1 MIVVACLLLPLV
13 GLLLYG
19 MDRIEDRLMGGSS
32 PEATAPR
39 HARRRHLRLVRG
51 GHRHAADASSDAS
64 VQGSTDATVH
74 ATSGA
79 SVDVSAEAGGDV
91 TPTDHRRAHARA
103 QGQGQGQGGRG
114 QGQDHAHARHRDR
127 RDRRE
132 GRRLNTAA

>member
-64 VQGSTDATVH
+64 VQASTDATVH
-74 ATSGA
+74 ASSGA

-91 TPTDHRRAHARA
+91 TTTDRRRAHA
-103 QGQGQGQGGRG
+103 QGQGRG

-127 RDRRE
+127 RDRRDQRE